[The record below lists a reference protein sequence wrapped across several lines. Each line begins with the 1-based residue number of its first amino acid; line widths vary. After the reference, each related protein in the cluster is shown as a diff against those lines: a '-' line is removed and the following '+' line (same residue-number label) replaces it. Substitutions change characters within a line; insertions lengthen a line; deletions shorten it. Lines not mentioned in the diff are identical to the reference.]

1 MKKSLIVAASIIV
14 AILVA
19 SCCPCRKATNKS
31 SLPLK
36 QTEWRLIQIEGRN
49 IAPEVVV
56 DGTPRIILADDG
68 SFGGYGGCNSLGGS
82 YRITPSE
89 VPSQK
94 DVAGKIELGNVL
106 STKRMCPND
115 RLEQEFFGKLATIDS
130 FTIDGN
136 QLFLFS
142 NGELKLL
149 FEAVK

>member
-68 SFGGYGGCNSLGGS
+68 SFGGYGGCNSLGGQ
-82 YRITPSE
+82 YTLTPSE
-89 VPSQK
+89 LPAQR
-94 DVAGKIELGNVL
+94 DIAGAIHFGDAF

-115 RLEQEFFGKLATIDS
+115 RLEMAFFATLAKIDS
-130 FTIDGN
+130 FTIEGGK
-136 QLFLFS
+136 LFLFER
-142 NGELKLL
+142 GELKLV
-149 FEAVK
+149 FEAK